1 MNKIEALKMIC
12 TGVEALIAIEE
23 GSAPIVSAP
32 APSENKD
39 DVPAP
44 AVEKEEVPAVETVPT
59 EEVASYAPMSEE
71 TLKGMGYAD
80 LKALAKN
87 VGVSAKGTKSQLLK
101 VLIEY
106 FKNMDEETPVE
117 APPQEEVPQEE
128 VPQEETPADEA
139 GEEVADGE
147 DTRAVVLRMIEENE
161 MSDDDIREVLK
172 DAGLSDKGK
181 HEALIDKLVSAI
193 DDGIIQ
199 LEDEE
204 DDEPAPVEEEAEEE
218 ESDEPAITP
227 ERAKGI
233 KKLMEEVDEQFK
245 DGSLTASDIRE
256 FLDQF
261 GDVTIPK
268 KASADKLLELY
279 KENVSMLVDDEGNV
293 CEEGAY
299 FINNVPYCCGRPLNV
314 ADDNTATCSVCGET
328 YEFEEE

>member
-32 APSENKD
+32 APSENKA
-39 DVPAP
+39 DVPA
-44 AVEKEEVPAVETVPT
+44 VDKEEVPAVETVPT

-117 APPQEEVPQEE
+117 APPQEEAPAEVETDEE
-128 VPQEETPADEA
+128 ATE
-139 GEEVADGE
+139 GE

-204 DDEPAPVEEEAEEE
+204 DDEPAPAEAEAEEEE

-233 KKLMEEVDEQFK
+233 EKLMEEVDEQFK
-245 DGSLTASDIRE
+245 DGSLTAGDIRE
-256 FLDQF
+256 FLEQF

>member
-23 GSAPIVSAP
+23 GSAPAVSA
-32 APSENKD
+32 
-39 DVPAP
+39 PAP

-59 EEVASYAPMSEE
+59 EEVAGYVPMSEE

-80 LKALAKN
+80 LKSLAKN

-161 MSDDDIREVLK
+161 MSDDDIREVLR

-204 DDEPAPVEEEAEEE
+204 DDEPAPAEEAEEEE

-233 KKLMEEVDEQFK
+233 EKLMKEVDEQFK

>member
-32 APSENKD
+32 APAKNKD

-117 APPQEEVPQEE
+117 APPQEEVPAE
-128 VPQEETPADEA
+128 VETDEA
-139 GEEVADGE
+139 TEGE

-204 DDEPAPVEEEAEEE
+204 DDEPAPAEEE
-218 ESDEPAITP
+218 EESNEPAITP

-233 KKLMEEVDEQFK
+233 EKLMEEVDEQFK

>member
-32 APSENKD
+32 APSEKKA
-39 DVPAP
+39 DVP

-59 EEVASYAPMSEE
+59 EEVASYVPMSEE

-117 APPQEEVPQEE
+117 APPQEEVPAQEE
-128 VPQEETPADEA
+128 APAEVETDEA
-139 GEEVADGE
+139 IEGE

-204 DDEPAPVEEEAEEE
+204 DDEPVPAEVEAEEE
-218 ESDEPAITP
+218 ESNEPAITP

-233 KKLMEEVDEQFK
+233 EKLMEEVDEQFK

>member
-23 GSAPIVSAP
+23 GSAPTVSAP
-32 APSENKD
+32 APAKNKD
-39 DVPAP
+39 DVPA
-44 AVEKEEVPAVETVPT
+44 VNKEEVPAVETVPT
-59 EEVASYAPMSEE
+59 EEVASYVPMSEE

-106 FKNMDEETPVE
+106 FKNMNEETPVE
-117 APPQEEVPQEE
+117 APPQEE

-204 DDEPAPVEEEAEEE
+204 DDEPA
-218 ESDEPAITP
+218 
-227 ERAKGI
+227 
-233 KKLMEEVDEQFK
+233 
-245 DGSLTASDIRE
+245 
-256 FLDQF
+256 
-261 GDVTIPK
+261 
-268 KASADKLLELY
+268 
-279 KENVSMLVDDEGNV
+279 
-293 CEEGAY
+293 
-299 FINNVPYCCGRPLNV
+299 
-314 ADDNTATCSVCGET
+314 
-328 YEFEEE
+328 

>member
-23 GSAPIVSAP
+23 GSAPTVSAP
-32 APSENKD
+32 APAKNKD
-39 DVPAP
+39 DAPAP

-59 EEVASYAPMSEE
+59 EEVASHVPMSEE

-106 FKNMDEETPVE
+106 FKNMDEETPAE
-117 APPQEEVPQEE
+117 APPQEEAPAE
-128 VPQEETPADEA
+128 VETDEA
-139 GEEVADGE
+139 IEGE

-204 DDEPAPVEEEAEEE
+204 DDEPAPAEAEAGEE

-233 KKLMEEVDEQFK
+233 EKLMEEVDEQFK
-245 DGSLTASDIRE
+245 DGSLTAGDIRE

>member
-32 APSENKD
+32 APSEKKA
-39 DVPAP
+39 DVP

-59 EEVASYAPMSEE
+59 EEVASYVPMSEE

-117 APPQEEVPQEE
+117 APPQEEVPAE
-128 VPQEETPADEA
+128 VETDEA
-139 GEEVADGE
+139 TEGE
-147 DTRAVVLRMIEENE
+147 DTRAVDLRMIEENE

-172 DAGLSDKGK
+172 DAGMSDKGK

-204 DDEPAPVEEEAEEE
+204 DDEPAPAEVEAEEE
-218 ESDEPAITP
+218 ESNEPAITP

-233 KKLMEEVDEQFK
+233 EKLMEEVDEQFK

>member
-23 GSAPIVSAP
+23 GSAPTASAP
-32 APSENKD
+32 APSNKD
-39 DVPAP
+39 DVPA
-44 AVEKEEVPAVETVPT
+44 VEKEEAPAVETVPT
-59 EEVASYAPMSEE
+59 EEVASYVPMSEE

-106 FKNMDEETPVE
+106 FKNMDEETPSEVP
-117 APPQEEVPQEE
+117 AQEEVPAE
-128 VPQEETPADEA
+128 VETDEA
-139 GEEVADGE
+139 TEGE

-161 MSDDDIREVLK
+161 MSDDDIREVLR

-204 DDEPAPVEEEAEEE
+204 DDEPAPAEVEAEEE
-218 ESDEPAITP
+218 EESNEPAITS

-233 KKLMEEVDEQFK
+233 EKLMEEVDEQFK
-245 DGSLTASDIRE
+245 DGSLTAEDIRE

-261 GDVTIPK
+261 GDVTVPK

-299 FINNVPYCCGRPLNV
+299 FINGIPYCCGRPLNV

>member
-32 APSENKD
+32 APVKKD
-39 DVPAP
+39 DVP
-44 AVEKEEVPAVETVPT
+44 AVEKEEAPAVETVPT
-59 EEVASYAPMSEE
+59 EEVASYVPMSEE

-106 FKNMDEETPVE
+106 FKNMNEETPAE
-117 APPQEEVPQEE
+117 APPQEEAPAE
-128 VPQEETPADEA
+128 VETD
-139 GEEVADGE
+139 EEVADGE

-204 DDEPAPVEEEAEEE
+204 DDEPAPVEEAEEE
-218 ESDEPAITP
+218 ESDEPTITP

-233 KKLMEEVDEQFK
+233 EKLMEEVDEQFK

-261 GDVTIPK
+261 GDVTIPN

>member
-32 APSENKD
+32 APSEKKA

-44 AVEKEEVPAVETVPT
+44 AVDKEEVPAVETVPT
-59 EEVASYAPMSEE
+59 EEVAGYVPMSEE

-117 APPQEEVPQEE
+117 APPQEEA
-128 VPQEETPADEA
+128 PAVEA
-139 GEEVADGE
+139 EEEVADGE

-161 MSDDDIREVLK
+161 MSDDDIREVLR

-204 DDEPAPVEEEAEEE
+204 DDEPAPAEEAEEEE

-233 KKLMEEVDEQFK
+233 EKLMEEVDEQFK

>member
-23 GSAPIVSAP
+23 GSAPTASAP
-32 APSENKD
+32 APSENKA
-39 DVPAP
+39 DVP
-44 AVEKEEVPAVETVPT
+44 AVEKEEAPAVETVPT

-106 FKNMDEETPVE
+106 FKNMDEETPAE
-117 APPQEEVPQEE
+117 APAQEEA
-128 VPQEETPADEA
+128 PQEETPADEA
-139 GEEVADGE
+139 GEEATEGE

-204 DDEPAPVEEEAEEE
+204 DDEPAPAEVEAEEEE

-233 KKLMEEVDEQFK
+233 EKLMEEVDEQFK

-261 GDVTIPK
+261 GDITVPK

-299 FINNVPYCCGRPLNV
+299 FINGIPYCCGRPLNV

>member
-23 GSAPIVSAP
+23 GSAPTVSAP
-32 APSENKD
+32 APANKD

-106 FKNMDEETPVE
+106 FKNMDEETPTE
-117 APPQEEVPQEE
+117 APPQEEAPAE
-128 VPQEETPADEA
+128 VETDEA
-139 GEEVADGE
+139 TEGE

-204 DDEPAPVEEEAEEE
+204 DDEPAPAEEEAEEE
-218 ESDEPAITP
+218 ESNEPAITP

-233 KKLMEEVDEQFK
+233 EKLMEEVDEQFK

-261 GDVTIPK
+261 GDVTVPK

-314 ADDNTATCSVCGET
+314 ADDNTATCPVCGET

>member
-32 APSENKD
+32 APSEKKA
-39 DVPAP
+39 DVP

-106 FKNMDEETPVE
+106 FKNMDEETPAE
-117 APPQEEVPQEE
+117 APPQEEVPAEVETDEE
-128 VPQEETPADEA
+128 ATE
-139 GEEVADGE
+139 GE

-204 DDEPAPVEEEAEEE
+204 DDEPAPAEVEAEAEEE
-218 ESDEPAITP
+218 EESNEPAITP

-233 KKLMEEVDEQFK
+233 EKLMEEVDEQFK

>member
-23 GSAPIVSAP
+23 GSAPTASAP
-32 APSENKD
+32 APSNKD
-39 DVPAP
+39 DVPA
-44 AVEKEEVPAVETVPT
+44 VGKEEAPAVETVPT
-59 EEVASYAPMSEE
+59 EEVASYVPMSEE

-106 FKNMDEETPVE
+106 FKNMDEETPS
-117 APPQEEVPQEE
+117 EVPAQGEA
-128 VPQEETPADEA
+128 PQEETPADEA
-139 GEEVADGE
+139 GEEATEGE

-204 DDEPAPVEEEAEEE
+204 DDEPAPAEVEAGEEE

-233 KKLMEEVDEQFK
+233 EKLMEEVDEQFK

-268 KASADKLLELY
+268 KVSADKLLELY

>member
-32 APSENKD
+32 APSENKA
-39 DVPAP
+39 DVP

-59 EEVASYAPMSEE
+59 EEVASYVPMSEE

-128 VPQEETPADEA
+128 TPADEA

-161 MSDDDIREVLK
+161 MSDDDIREVLR

-204 DDEPAPVEEEAEEE
+204 DDEPAPAEAEVEAEEE

-233 KKLMEEVDEQFK
+233 EKLMGEVDEQFK

-261 GDVTIPK
+261 GDITVPK
-268 KASADKLLELY
+268 KVSADKLLELY
-279 KENVSMLVDDEGNV
+279 KEDVSMLVDDEGNV

-314 ADDNTATCSVCGET
+314 ADDNTATCAICGET

>member
-23 GSAPIVSAP
+23 GSAPTVSAP
-32 APSENKD
+32 APSEKKA
-39 DVPAP
+39 DVPVP

-59 EEVASYAPMSEE
+59 EEVAGYVPMSEE
-71 TLKGMGYAD
+71 TLKGMSYAD

-106 FKNMDEETPVE
+106 FKNMDEETPAEV
-117 APPQEEVPQEE
+117 PPQEEA
-128 VPQEETPADEA
+128 PAVEA
-139 GEEVADGE
+139 EEEVADGE

-204 DDEPAPVEEEAEEE
+204 DDEPAPAEVEAEEEE

-233 KKLMEEVDEQFK
+233 EKLMEEVDEQFK
-245 DGSLTASDIRE
+245 DGSLTAEDIRE

-299 FINNVPYCCGRPLNV
+299 FINGIPYCCGRPLNV

>member
-32 APSENKD
+32 APSENKA
-39 DVPAP
+39 DVPV
-44 AVEKEEVPAVETVPT
+44 VEKEEVPAVETVPT
-59 EEVASYAPMSEE
+59 EEVASYVPMSEE

-106 FKNMDEETPVE
+106 FKNMEEDTPVE
-117 APPQEEVPQEE
+117 APPQEEVPAEVETDEE
-128 VPQEETPADEA
+128 ATE
-139 GEEVADGE
+139 GE

-204 DDEPAPVEEEAEEE
+204 DDEPAPAEEAEEE

-227 ERAKGI
+227 ERVKGI
-233 KKLMEEVDEQFK
+233 EKLMGEVDEQFE
-245 DGSLTASDIRE
+245 DGSLTAEDIRE
-256 FLDQF
+256 FLEQF

-299 FINNVPYCCGRPLNV
+299 FINDVPYCCGRPLNV

>member
-23 GSAPIVSAP
+23 GSSALTVSAP
-32 APSENKD
+32 APANKD

-44 AVEKEEVPAVETVPT
+44 AVDKEEVPAEVETVPT
-59 EEVASYAPMSEE
+59 EEVSSYAPMSEE

-106 FKNMDEETPVE
+106 FKNMDEETP
-117 APPQEEVPQEE
+117 AEVPA
-128 VPQEETPADEA
+128 QEETPADES

-172 DAGLSDKGK
+172 DAGMSDKGK

-204 DDEPAPVEEEAEEE
+204 DDEPVPAEEEAGEE
-218 ESDEPAITP
+218 ESNELAITP

-233 KKLMEEVDEQFK
+233 EKLMEEVDEQFK
-245 DGSLTASDIRE
+245 DGSLTAGDIRE

>member
-23 GSAPIVSAP
+23 GSAPIVPAP
-32 APSENKD
+32 APSENKA
-39 DVPAP
+39 DVPA
-44 AVEKEEVPAVETVPT
+44 VDKEEAPAVETVPT
-59 EEVASYAPMSEE
+59 EEVASYVPMSEE

-117 APPQEEVPQEE
+117 APPQEEVPAEVETEE
-128 VPQEETPADEA
+128 EA
-139 GEEVADGE
+139 TEGE

-204 DDEPAPVEEEAEEE
+204 DDEPAPAEAEAEEE

-233 KKLMEEVDEQFK
+233 EKLMEEVDEQFK

>member
-23 GSAPIVSAP
+23 GSAPTVSAP
-32 APSENKD
+32 APAKNKE

-44 AVEKEEVPAVETVPT
+44 AVRKEEVPAVETVPT
-59 EEVASYAPMSEE
+59 EEVASYVPMSEE

-106 FKNMDEETPVE
+106 FKNMDEETPAEVPADE
-117 APPQEEVPQEE
+117 EVPPQEEVPAE
-128 VPQEETPADEA
+128 VETDEA
-139 GEEVADGE
+139 TEGE

-204 DDEPAPVEEEAEEE
+204 DDEPAPAEVEAEEE

-233 KKLMEEVDEQFK
+233 EKLMEEVDEQFK

-314 ADDNTATCSVCGET
+314 ADDNTATCPVCGET

>member
-23 GSAPIVSAP
+23 GSAPTVSAP
-32 APSENKD
+32 APAKNKD
-39 DVPAP
+39 DVPA
-44 AVEKEEVPAVETVPT
+44 VNKEEVPAVETVPT
-59 EEVASYAPMSEE
+59 EEVASYVPMSEE

-106 FKNMDEETPVE
+106 FKNMNEETPVE
-117 APPQEEVPQEE
+117 APPQEE

-161 MSDDDIREVLK
+161 MSDDDIREVLR

-204 DDEPAPVEEEAEEE
+204 DDEPAPAEEEAEEE

-233 KKLMEEVDEQFK
+233 EKLMGQVDEQFK

>member
-32 APSENKD
+32 APVKKD
-39 DVPAP
+39 DVP
-44 AVEKEEVPAVETVPT
+44 AVEKEEAPAVETVPT
-59 EEVASYAPMSEE
+59 EEVASYVPMSEE

-106 FKNMDEETPVE
+106 FKNMEEATPVE
-117 APPQEEVPQEE
+117 APPQEE

-139 GEEVADGE
+139 GEEATEGE

-204 DDEPAPVEEEAEEE
+204 DEEDDEPAPAEVEADEEEE

-233 KKLMEEVDEQFK
+233 EKLMEEVDEQFK

-261 GDVTIPK
+261 GDITVPK
-268 KASADKLLELY
+268 KVSADKLLELY

>member
-23 GSAPIVSAP
+23 GSAPTVSAP
-32 APSENKD
+32 APANKD

-106 FKNMDEETPVE
+106 FKNMEEETPVE
-117 APPQEEVPQEE
+117 APPQEEVPAEVETEE
-128 VPQEETPADEA
+128 EA
-139 GEEVADGE
+139 TEGE

-204 DDEPAPVEEEAEEE
+204 DDEPAPAEVEAEAEEE
-218 ESDEPAITP
+218 EESNESAITP

-233 KKLMEEVDEQFK
+233 EKLMEEVDEQFK
-245 DGSLTASDIRE
+245 DGSLTSGDIRE

-268 KASADKLLELY
+268 KVSADKLLELY

>member
-23 GSAPIVSAP
+23 GSAPTVSAP
-32 APSENKD
+32 APAKNKD
-39 DVPAP
+39 DAPAP

-106 FKNMDEETPVE
+106 FKNMDEETPAEVPADE
-117 APPQEEVPQEE
+117 EVPPQEEVPAE
-128 VPQEETPADEA
+128 VETDEA
-139 GEEVADGE
+139 TEGE

-204 DDEPAPVEEEAEEE
+204 DDEPAPAEVEAEAEEE
-218 ESDEPAITP
+218 ESNEPAITP

-233 KKLMEEVDEQFK
+233 EKLMEEVDEQFK

-261 GDVTIPK
+261 GDVTVPK
-268 KASADKLLELY
+268 KVSADKLLELY

-299 FINNVPYCCGRPLNV
+299 FINDVPYCCGRPLNV
-314 ADDNTATCSVCGET
+314 ADDNTATCPVCGET
-328 YEFEEE
+328 YAFEEE

>member
-32 APSENKD
+32 APSENKA

-59 EEVASYAPMSEE
+59 EEVASYVPMSEE

-106 FKNMDEETPVE
+106 FKNMEEDTPVE
-117 APPQEEVPQEE
+117 APPQEEVPAEVETDEE
-128 VPQEETPADEA
+128 ATE
-139 GEEVADGE
+139 GE

-204 DDEPAPVEEEAEEE
+204 DDEPAPAEEAEEE

-227 ERAKGI
+227 ERVKGI
-233 KKLMEEVDEQFK
+233 EKLMGEVDEQFE
-245 DGSLTASDIRE
+245 DGSLTAEDIRE
-256 FLDQF
+256 FLEQF

>member
-23 GSAPIVSAP
+23 GSAPTVSAP
-32 APSENKD
+32 APAKNKD

-59 EEVASYAPMSEE
+59 EKVASYVPMSEE

-106 FKNMDEETPVE
+106 FKNMEEATPVE
-117 APPQEEVPQEE
+117 APPQEE

-161 MSDDDIREVLK
+161 MSDDDIREVLR

-204 DDEPAPVEEEAEEE
+204 DDEPAPAEEAEEE
-218 ESDEPAITP
+218 ESNEPAITP

-233 KKLMEEVDEQFK
+233 EKLMEEVDEQFE
-245 DGSLTASDIRE
+245 DGSLTAKDIRE

>member
-23 GSAPIVSAP
+23 GSAP
-32 APSENKD
+32 APSENKA
-39 DVPAP
+39 DVP

-106 FKNMDEETPVE
+106 FKNMEEETPVE
-117 APPQEEVPQEE
+117 APPQEEVPAEVETDEE
-128 VPQEETPADEA
+128 ATE
-139 GEEVADGE
+139 GE

-204 DDEPAPVEEEAEEE
+204 DDEPAPVEPAEVEAEEE
-218 ESDEPAITP
+218 EESNEPAITP

-233 KKLMEEVDEQFK
+233 EKLMEEVDEQFK
-245 DGSLTASDIRE
+245 DGSLTAGDIRE

-268 KASADKLLELY
+268 KVSADKLLELY

>member
-32 APSENKD
+32 APSEKKA
-39 DVPAP
+39 DVP

-59 EEVASYAPMSEE
+59 EEVASYVPMSEE

-106 FKNMDEETPVE
+106 FKNMDEETPAE
-117 APPQEEVPQEE
+117 APAQEEAPAE
-128 VPQEETPADEA
+128 VETDEA
-139 GEEVADGE
+139 IEGE

-204 DDEPAPVEEEAEEE
+204 DDEPAPAEVEAEEE
-218 ESDEPAITP
+218 EESNEPAITP

-233 KKLMEEVDEQFK
+233 EKLMEEVDEQFK

-299 FINNVPYCCGRPLNV
+299 FINGIPYCCGRPLNV

>member
-32 APSENKD
+32 APSEKKA
-39 DVPAP
+39 DVP

-59 EEVASYAPMSEE
+59 EEVASYVPMSEE

-106 FKNMDEETPVE
+106 FKNMEEDTPVE
-117 APPQEEVPQEE
+117 APPQEE

-139 GEEVADGE
+139 GEEVSDGE

-204 DDEPAPVEEEAEEE
+204 DDEPAPAEVEADEE

-233 KKLMEEVDEQFK
+233 EKLMEEVDEQFK

-314 ADDNTATCSVCGET
+314 ADDNTATCPVCGET

>member
-32 APSENKD
+32 APAEKKA
-39 DVPAP
+39 DVP

-59 EEVASYAPMSEE
+59 DEVASYVPMSEE

-106 FKNMDEETPVE
+106 FKNMEEDTPVE
-117 APPQEEVPQEE
+117 APPQEEAPAE
-128 VPQEETPADEA
+128 VETD
-139 GEEVADGE
+139 EEVADGE

-204 DDEPAPVEEEAEEE
+204 DDEPAPAEVEAEEE
-218 ESDEPAITP
+218 ESNEPAITP

-233 KKLMEEVDEQFK
+233 EKLMEEVDEQFK

-256 FLDQF
+256 FLNQF
-261 GDVTIPK
+261 GDVTVPK
-268 KASADKLLELY
+268 KVSADKLLELY

-314 ADDNTATCSVCGET
+314 ADDNTATCPVCGET

>member
-32 APSENKD
+32 APAEKKA
-39 DVPAP
+39 DVP

-59 EEVASYAPMSEE
+59 DEVASYVPMSEE

-106 FKNMDEETPVE
+106 FKNMEEDTPVE
-117 APPQEEVPQEE
+117 APPQEEAPAE
-128 VPQEETPADEA
+128 VETD
-139 GEEVADGE
+139 EEVADGE

-204 DDEPAPVEEEAEEE
+204 DDEPAPAEVEAEEE
-218 ESDEPAITP
+218 ESNEPAITP

-233 KKLMEEVDEQFK
+233 EKLMEEVDEQFK

-261 GDVTIPK
+261 GDVTVPK
-268 KASADKLLELY
+268 KVSADKLLELY

-314 ADDNTATCSVCGET
+314 ADDNTATCPVCGET

>member
-23 GSAPIVSAP
+23 GSAPTVSAP
-32 APSENKD
+32 APAKNKE

-44 AVEKEEVPAVETVPT
+44 AVGKEEVPAVETVPT
-59 EEVASYAPMSEE
+59 EEVASYVPMSEE

-106 FKNMDEETPVE
+106 FKNMDEETPAEVPADE
-117 APPQEEVPQEE
+117 EVPPQEEVPAE
-128 VPQEETPADEA
+128 VETDEA
-139 GEEVADGE
+139 TEGE

-204 DDEPAPVEEEAEEE
+204 DDEPAPAEAEAEEE

-233 KKLMEEVDEQFK
+233 EKLMEEVDEQFK

>member
-23 GSAPIVSAP
+23 GSAPTVSAP
-32 APSENKD
+32 APANKD

-59 EEVASYAPMSEE
+59 EKVASHAPMSEE

-106 FKNMDEETPVE
+106 FKNMEEDTPVE
-117 APPQEEVPQEE
+117 APPQEEAPAE
-128 VPQEETPADEA
+128 VETD
-139 GEEVADGE
+139 EEVADGE

-204 DDEPAPVEEEAEEE
+204 DDEPAPAEVEAEEE
-218 ESDEPAITP
+218 ESNEPAITP

-233 KKLMEEVDEQFK
+233 EKLMEEVDGQFK

>member
-32 APSENKD
+32 APAKNKD
-39 DVPAP
+39 DAPAP

-106 FKNMDEETPVE
+106 FKNMDEETPAE
-117 APPQEEVPQEE
+117 APAQEEAPAE
-128 VPQEETPADEA
+128 VETE
-139 GEEVADGE
+139 EEVADGE

-204 DDEPAPVEEEAEEE
+204 DDEPAPAEAEAEAEEE

-227 ERAKGI
+227 ERAEGI
-233 KKLMEEVDEQFK
+233 EKLMEEVDEQFK

>member
-23 GSAPIVSAP
+23 GSAPTVSAP
-32 APSENKD
+32 APAKNKE

-44 AVEKEEVPAVETVPT
+44 AVGKEEVPAVETVPT
-59 EEVASYAPMSEE
+59 EEVASYVPMSEE

-106 FKNMDEETPVE
+106 FKNMDEETPAEVPADE
-117 APPQEEVPQEE
+117 EVPPQEEVPAE
-128 VPQEETPADEA
+128 VETDEA
-139 GEEVADGE
+139 TEGE

-204 DDEPAPVEEEAEEE
+204 DDEPAPAEVEAEEE

-233 KKLMEEVDEQFK
+233 EKLMEEVDEQFK

-314 ADDNTATCSVCGET
+314 ADDNTATCPVCGET

>member
-32 APSENKD
+32 APSEKKD
-39 DVPAP
+39 DVP

-59 EEVASYAPMSEE
+59 EEVASYVPMSEE

-106 FKNMDEETPVE
+106 FKNMDEETPAE
-117 APPQEEVPQEE
+117 APAQEEAPAE
-128 VPQEETPADEA
+128 VETDEA
-139 GEEVADGE
+139 IEGE

-204 DDEPAPVEEEAEEE
+204 DDEPAPAEAEAEEE

-233 KKLMEEVDEQFK
+233 EKLMEEVDEQFK

-261 GDVTIPK
+261 GDVIIPK

-299 FINNVPYCCGRPLNV
+299 LINNVPYCCGRPLNV
-314 ADDNTATCSVCGET
+314 ADDNTATCPVCGET

>member
-32 APSENKD
+32 APSEKKA
-39 DVPAP
+39 DVP

-59 EEVASYAPMSEE
+59 EEVASYVPMSEE

-80 LKALAKN
+80 LKALAKS

-106 FKNMDEETPVE
+106 FKNMDEETPAE
-117 APPQEEVPQEE
+117 APAQEEAPAE
-128 VPQEETPADEA
+128 VETDEA
-139 GEEVADGE
+139 IEGE

-204 DDEPAPVEEEAEEE
+204 DDEPAPAEVEAEEE
-218 ESDEPAITP
+218 EESNEPAITP

-233 KKLMEEVDEQFK
+233 EKLMEEVDEQFK